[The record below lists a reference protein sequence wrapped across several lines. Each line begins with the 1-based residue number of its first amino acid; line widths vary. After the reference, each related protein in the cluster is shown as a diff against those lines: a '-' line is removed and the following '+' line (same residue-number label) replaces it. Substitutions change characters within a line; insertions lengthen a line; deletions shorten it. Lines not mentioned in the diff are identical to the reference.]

1 MIRTLARLALAAAAA
16 FSAAA
21 AHAQT
26 PPTPTPQEGDAVIQ
40 DYRFGSGD
48 APGAVRIHY
57 RTLGTPQRDANGHVV
72 NAVLLLHGTGGTGA
86 QFLQPQFAG
95 VLFRPGGTLDPAKY
109 FIIMP
114 DDVGHGKSSKPSDG
128 LHARFPKYDY
138 DDMVELERRMLVEGL
153 HVDHLRLILGTSMGC
168 MHAFVWGEAHPD
180 FMDALAPFAC
190 LPTQIAGRNRMWRK
204 MVMDAIT
211 ADPAWMG
218 GDYKTEPQAGLRV
231 ASDFLL
237 IAGSTPLPFQIAYP
251 TRDAADARVED
262 YTKHNLETLDA
273 NDFLYAVNS
282 SRNYDPSAGL
292 EKIKAPVLWI
302 NSADDFINPPEL
314 GVAEKMVGRIPHGRF
329 VLIPI
334 SEKTHGHGSHTWAAL
349 WEDKLIEL
357 LKQTERK

>member
-1 MIRTLARLALAAAAA
+1 M
-16 FSAAA
+16 
-21 AHAQT
+21 
-26 PPTPTPQEGDAVIQ
+26 
-40 DYRFGSGD
+40 
-48 APGAVRIHY
+48 HY
-57 RTLGTPQRDANGHVV
+57 TTLGAPRRDAAGHVV
-72 NAVLLLHGTGGTGA
+72 NAVLILHGTGGAGD
-86 QFLQPQFAG
+86 QFLQPQFAD
-95 VLFRPGGTLDPAKY
+95 VLFRPGGLLDPAKY
-109 FIIMP
+109 FIILP

-138 DDMVELERRMLVEGL
+138 DDMVELERRTLVDGL

-204 MVMDAIT
+204 MLMDAIT

-218 GDYKTEPQAGLRV
+218 GDYKSEPLDGLRT
-231 ASDFLL
+231 ASDLL
-237 IAGSTPLPFQIAYP
+237 MIAGSTPLPWQIAWP
-251 TRDAADARVED
+251 TRDAADARVEA

-273 NDFLYAVNS
+273 NDLLYQVDS
-282 SRNYDPSAGL
+282 SRNYDPSGGL

-314 GVAEKMVGRIPHGRF
+314 GIAEKMVKRIPRGRF

-334 SEKTHGHGSHTWAAL
+334 SEKTHGHGSHTWAVL
-349 WEDKLIEL
+349 WENELADL
-357 LKQTERK
+357 LKRSEH

>member
-1 MIRTLARLALAAAAA
+1 
-16 FSAAA
+16 
-21 AHAQT
+21 
-26 PPTPTPQEGDAVIQ
+26 
-40 DYRFGSGD
+40 
-48 APGAVRIHY
+48 
-57 RTLGTPQRDANGHVV
+57 
-72 NAVLLLHGTGGTGA
+72 
-86 QFLQPQFAG
+86 
-95 VLFRPGGTLDPAKY
+95 
-109 FIIMP
+109 
-114 DDVGHGKSSKPSDG
+114 
-128 LHARFPKYDY
+128 
-138 DDMVELERRMLVEGL
+138 MLVEGL

>member
-1 MIRTLARLALAAAAA
+1 MIKSLARLALAAAAA
-16 FSAAA
+16 LSATAAA
-21 AHAQT
+21 QAQT
-26 PPTPTPQEGDAVIQ
+26 PPKLPVQEGDTIIR
-40 DYRFGSGD
+40 DFRFGTGETL
-48 APGAVRIHY
+48 PEVRIHY
-57 RTLGTPQRDANGHVV
+57 GTLGAPRRDAAGHVV
-72 NAVLLLHGTGGTGA
+72 NAVLLLHGTGGTGE
-86 QFLQPQFAG
+86 QFLRPQFAD

-109 FIIMP
+109 FIIMV

-211 ADPAWMG
+211 ADPDWMG
-218 GDYKTEPQAGLRV
+218 GEYKTEPQAALRT
-231 ASDFLL
+231 ASDLFR
-237 IAGSTPLPFQIAYP
+237 IAGSTPLPWQIAYP
-251 TRDAADARVED
+251 TRDAADADVEA
-262 YTKHNLETLDA
+262 YTKTTLANADA
-273 NDFLYAVNS
+273 NNLLYQLDS
-282 SRNYDPSAGL
+282 SRNYDPSPGL

-314 GVAEKMVGRIPHGRF
+314 GIAEKMVGRIPHGRF

-334 SEKTHGHGSHTWAAL
+334 SEKTHGHGSHTWAVL

-357 LKQTERK
+357 LKQTER